1 MSGNPWIAQQ
11 REQAFRAELNDKGI
25 WINVAAMLL
34 SEGSP
39 LQTCESLF
47 NRVMY
52 VRSYQPQT
60 IMQMITGGFYGPYN
74 RGEYPT
80 FIDRIRESQATVNQL
95 NTAIETAM
103 AGSDTIE
110 GYTDQGLPTDPNGQH
125 QPQIHI
131 GGNIFNDWG
140 GGPGGHAG
148 AAAWREQFEASA
160 AKGIPVT
167 TPTPTP
173 APVPAPTPV
182 APAPTPTPTPT
193 PAPAPAATD
202 PIPGIIAMLTTVQG
216 WLPVITPFLGP
227 YGAAANAAIPLA
239 EDVLKLIEQIKTGQ
253 NVGQVI
259 AAGLQTIG
267 SDLQTIGTALPKD

>member
-39 LQTCESLF
+39 VQTCESLF

-52 VRSYQPQT
+52 VRSHQPLT

-80 FIDRIRESQATVNQL
+80 FIDRIRGSQATVNQL

-103 AGSDTIE
+103 AGSDTIQ

-148 AAAWREQFEASA
+148 AAAWRQQFEASA
-160 AKGIPVT
+160 KMALEPTPVLPPVV
-167 TPTPTP
+167 TPTPVIP
-173 APVPAPTPV
+173 PVVTPV
-182 APAPTPTPTPT
+182 APPKPDAMD
-193 PAPAPAATD
+193 AIIAILDAEGKL
-202 PIPGIIAMLTTVQG
+202 PIPTITITTDR
-216 WLPVITPFLGP
+216 PVKIVVNG
-227 YGAAANAAIPLA
+227 
-239 EDVLKLIEQIKTGQ
+239 KQI
-253 NVGQVI
+253 
-259 AAGLQTIG
+259 
-267 SDLQTIGTALPKD
+267 S